1 MANNDGNVKVIGA
14 WPSPYVMR
22 PRIAL
27 NIKSVEYEFLQEQ
40 FGTKSELLLKS
51 NPVHKKIPVLIH
63 NDRPICESNIIV
75 EYIDEAWSSGPS
87 LLPSDAYDRAIAR
100 FWASYLDEK
109 LSNSISNPEFVQWFP
124 TLRTAASAPNE
135 EAKTAAV
142 NQLKEGLTFLE
153 EAYGKISKGKAFF
166 GGETIGYLDIAF
178 GSLLGWLKA
187 VQVMIGTKL
196 IAEDS
201 TPGLA
206 KWVEKFSA
214 DPAVKVVMPET
225 EKLIEFAKVLAA
237 KAKGAAAS

>member
-109 LSNSISNPEFVQWFP
+109 
-124 TLRTAASAPNE
+124 RTAASAPNE

-187 VQVMIGTKL
+187 VQVMTGTKL

-214 DPAVKVVMPET
+214 DPAVKDVMPET

>member
-1 MANNDGNVKVIGA
+1 
-14 WPSPYVMR
+14 MR

-109 LSNSISNPEFVQWFP
+109 VKPFWFP

>member
-1 MANNDGNVKVIGA
+1 
-14 WPSPYVMR
+14 MR

-109 LSNSISNPEFVQWFP
+109 VKPFCPS
-124 TLRTAASAPNE
+124 SAPNE

-187 VQVMIGTKL
+187 VQVMTGTKL

-214 DPAVKVVMPET
+214 DPAVKDVMPET

>member
-1 MANNDGNVKVIGA
+1 MIEPREGGSEQSLAAMSERHSKFVRSQRRSPAKPLEKTKD
-14 WPSPYVMR
+14 PSAPFWKSNSA
-22 PRIAL
+22 PRA
-27 NIKSVEYEFLQEQ
+27 
-40 FGTKSELLLKS
+40 SELLKS
-51 NPVHKKIPVLIH
+51 NPVHKKIPLLIH

-87 LLPSDAYDRAIAR
+87 LLPSDAYAIAR

-109 LSNSISNPEFVQWFP
+109 WFP

-142 NQLKEGLTFLE
+142 NQLKEGLTLLE

-214 DPAVKVVMPET
+214 DPAVKDVMPET
-225 EKLIEFAKVLAA
+225 EKLNEFAKVLAA
-237 KAKGAAAS
+237 KAKGASAS

>member
-1 MANNDGNVKVIGA
+1 
-14 WPSPYVMR
+14 MR

-100 FWASYLDEK
+100 FWASYLD
-109 LSNSISNPEFVQWFP
+109 
-124 TLRTAASAPNE
+124 

>member
-1 MANNDGNVKVIGA
+1 
-14 WPSPYVMR
+14 MR

-109 LSNSISNPEFVQWFP
+109 VKPFCPFY
-124 TLRTAASAPNE
+124 E

-187 VQVMIGTKL
+187 VQVMTGTKL

-214 DPAVKVVMPET
+214 DPAVKDVMPET

>member
-1 MANNDGNVKVIGA
+1 
-14 WPSPYVMR
+14 MR

-100 FWASYLDEK
+100 FWASYLDE
-109 LSNSISNPEFVQWFP
+109 
-124 TLRTAASAPNE
+124 
-135 EAKTAAV
+135 AKTAAV

-187 VQVMIGTKL
+187 VQVMTGTKL

-214 DPAVKVVMPET
+214 DPAVKDVMPET

>member
-109 LSNSISNPEFVQWFP
+109 WFP

>member
-109 LSNSISNPEFVQWFP
+109 
-124 TLRTAASAPNE
+124 RTAASAPNE

>member
-1 MANNDGNVKVIGA
+1 
-14 WPSPYVMR
+14 MR

-109 LSNSISNPEFVQWFP
+109 VKPFLSI
-124 TLRTAASAPNE
+124 LAPNE